1 MVIELH
7 SLKDMLPDPPRTP
20 DMRRH
25 AQLRHVY
32 TALTAH
38 YFNRHDVLLAGG
50 GYLRSNADN
59 QNELLAPDWIV
70 TFGVDPDAIIERNGY
85 VISEVGKPP
94 DFILDIAVQC
104 PEPHDHD
111 YDTRRDGY
119 AGYGVREFWYLDPD
133 AWYSHRS
140 LDIILTGD
148 KLVNGKY
155 VPIPL
160 HRTPDGVIWG
170 HSEVLGL
177 DVRWDRGMTR
187 FRDPSTGEYLPDNR
201 EMKESRDVA
210 ETERDMERAGRLIA
224 ETERDVEREGRL
236 AAEAELRRLREQFRR
251 RYE

>member
-1 MVIELH
+1 MITEPH
-7 SLKDMLPDPPRTP
+7 PLKDMLPDPARTP

-59 QNELLAPDWIV
+59 PNELLAPDWIV

-111 YDTRRDGY
+111 CDARRDGY
-119 AGYGVREFWYLDPD
+119 ARYGVREFWYLDPD

-155 VPIPL
+155 VSIPVT
-160 HRTPDGVIWG
+160 RKPDGVIWG
-170 HSEVLGL
+170 HSNVLDL
-177 DVRWDRGMTR
+177 DVCWDRIMTR
-187 FRDPSTGEYLPDNR
+187 FRVPSTGEYLPDNR
-201 EMKESRDVA
+201 EMKEAWGMA
-210 ETERDMERAGRLIA
+210 ETERDSERAGRLVA
-224 ETERDVEREGRL
+224 EAERDMV
-236 AAEAELRRLREQFRR
+236 EAELRRLREQLRQAGL
-251 RYE
+251 EE